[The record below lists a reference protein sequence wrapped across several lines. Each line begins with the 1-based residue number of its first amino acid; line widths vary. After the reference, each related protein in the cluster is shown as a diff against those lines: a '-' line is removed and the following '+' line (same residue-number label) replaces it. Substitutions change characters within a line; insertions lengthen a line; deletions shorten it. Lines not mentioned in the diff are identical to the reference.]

1 MQCRDKRTPGCC
13 SRTATGECVSLSD
26 TRFPDRKEGC
36 PFYCSY
42 DDKKEIYT
50 KNGWMF
56 GDFAAIESDKRKR
69 ERNREA

>member
-1 MQCRDKRTPGCC
+1 MKCMDKRSRSCC
-13 SRTATGECVSLSD
+13 ASNAGGECLSL
-26 TRFPDRKEGC
+26 TNTKFPARDGRC

-56 GDFAAIESDKRKR
+56 GDYAAIESDKRKK
-69 ERNREA
+69 ERNREE